1 MQLIASYLLCSYVA
15 SYVIFYCAGWIS
27 PSTLLIG
34 YYHSLL
40 IRNINADLLVDK
52 MSSNGLLAAHD
63 QELILTGHSVH
74 QRNWLLL
81 EYVRHMEMQ
90 TLMKFYGFVQEMSPQ
105 VGLQLIAGMQLPVTY
120 L

>member
-1 MQLIASYLLCSYVA
+1 MCFTHHV
-15 SYVIFYCAGWIS
+15 GWIS

-40 IRNINADLLVDK
+40 IRDINADLLMDK
-52 MSSNGLLAAHD
+52 MSSNGLIAACD
-63 QELILTGHSVH
+63 QELILTGQDMH

-81 EYVRHMEMQ
+81 EYMRHTEVQ
-90 TLMKFYGFVQEMSPQ
+90 TLMRFCGLVQEISPQ
-105 VGLQLIAGMQLPVTY
+105 VGLQLVAGMQMPVSC

>member
-1 MQLIASYLLCSYVA
+1 MWLFHVA
-15 SYVIFYCAGWIS
+15 LIS

-40 IRNINADLLVDK
+40 MRDINADLLMDK
-52 MSSNGLLAAHD
+52 MSSNGLLATHD
-63 QELILTGHSVH
+63 QKLILTGHSVH

-81 EYVRHMEMQ
+81 EHVRHMEMQ
-90 TLMKFYGFVQEMSPQ
+90 ALMKLCEFVQEISPQ
-105 VGLQLIAGMQLPVTY
+105 VGLQLIAGMQLPVSC